1 MVKDIKDFDYSEEF
15 MEKVMQQ
22 QEAIRL
28 SGELNMFNMRGVRD
42 FAEQAGHDELKYFI
56 KNSTPDE
63 YMEMANASREF
74 AIE

>member
-22 QEAIRL
+22 QESIRL

-42 FAEQAGHDELKYFI
+42 FAEQASHEELVYFI
-56 KNSTPDE
+56 KNSTPDQ
-63 YMEMANASREF
+63 YMEMAKASREF
-74 AIE
+74 TRE